1 MQSEVLELISK
12 TTTPCFRLCLLDVE
26 AHHVQCAGTF
36 EVYAIERE
44 EAFLYECPSIGDDGV
59 SGRLSDH
66 FDAHTGFDE
75 DAVGVFAHFRGDDES
90 WHSSKSFEGESIGER
105 SMVGNHG
112 RE

>member
-1 MQSEVLELISK
+1 M
-12 TTTPCFRLCLLDVE
+12 TFPCFGLCLLDVE
-26 AHHVQCAGTF
+26 AHHIQCTGTF
-36 EVYAIERE
+36 EVYTIECE
-44 EAFLYECPSIGDDGV
+44 EAFLYERPSIGDDWV

-75 DAVGVFAHFRGDDES
+75 DAIGVFTHFSGDDES
-90 WHSSKSFEGESIGER
+90 WHSSKSFEGESIGAR